1 MIAPAEFLA
10 TPVGEHLPDLVRDA
24 LGPAADVGAPAA
36 VGASGDGRLPPDH
49 RRFGPYRV
57 TREIGRGGMGMVYEA
72 ERADHRYDR
81 RVAIKT
87 VAFPAPDG
95 LLARRFEEERRILA
109 GLEHP
114 SIAHLY
120 DAGTTPEGVPY
131 LVMEYVEGRR
141 IDKYC
146 DEEGLSVEERLELLD
161 RVCATVEYAHGRLVV
176 HRDLKPGNILVT
188 DDGIPKLL
196 DFGVARLLDPAAEGG
211 AGAAAA
217 TTVGPRALT
226 PEYASPEQ
234 LRGEPVTTSADV
246 YALGVLSYVLLS
258 GRHPYRFDS
267 RSTFDVERTIRSQ
280 PLRPPSEV
288 LQGEQA
294 GHRARLRGDPDNIV
308 LTAMRPEAERRY
320 PSVGSLRRDIRRHLD
335 GFPIEA
341 RPATW
346 RYRARKFIRRNRVGL
361 AAASVVFLAVAGGL
375 AGVSWQ
381 ARAAAAQ
388 AERAELT
395 RDYLIG
401 LFQTFNPDDSGTGA
415 VTAEQLLDRGVERLE
430 EDLAT
435 QPQTRAE
442 LAGVLGQMYKRLGHY
457 DKARAQMESARAVLV
472 ELHGEDHPETIAL
485 TDRLAWV
492 LNDQGEYEGAERL
505 ARTVLETRRR
515 RLGEQD
521 TLVAVALRSLASIRR
536 QRGHLREAAA
546 LHRQALEID
555 RVSGRPEKVMTDL
568 NNLGV
573 TLGQLGE
580 YDEASRMHEEALAM
594 RRATYGDRHTLV
606 ATSLLNLSAIRKLA
620 GAYEEAEDLLTE
632 SVEIRRE
639 LLGDEH
645 PHVAISL
652 SHLGSTLLAMGRYD
666 EAEAAGREAL
676 AIRRAAYGD
685 AHSLIAESLNN
696 VGFVAY
702 RRGDY
707 AGAVEYFA
715 QAVPMW
721 REQLGDEHPEVL
733 KGLMNLAAARSEL
746 GEYEEA
752 EREFREVLSV
762 RRRVLPEDHPDI
774 GQSLN
779 GLANLLRQRGAIEEA
794 ERTYREAI
802 AQWRRSLGDD
812 HPTLATGLLG
822 FGRLVV
828 ETGRSRECEAPLR
841 EGLALRE
848 AGPDPEG
855 PNVASARAWLGLCL
869 DQLGAAEE
877 STALL
882 EAALPSLLERWGPE
896 DEVVS
901 RTRTALAR
909 AVTQAAR

>member
-1 MIAPAEFLA
+1 MIGPAEFLA
-10 TPVGEHLPDLVRDA
+10 SPVGEHLPELVQDA

-49 RRFGPYRV
+49 GQFGPYRV

-87 VAFPAPDG
+87 VAFPVPGG

-114 SIAHLY
+114 SIARLY

-141 IDKYC
+141 IDSYC

-161 RVCATVEYAHGRLVV
+161 RVCAAVEYAHGRLVV

-196 DFGVARLLDPAAEGG
+196 DFGVARLLDPSPEGG
-211 AGAAAA
+211 AGATAA
-217 TTVGPRALT
+217 TTIGARALT

-234 LRGEPVTTSADV
+234 LRGEPVTTSADI

-258 GRHPYRFDS
+258 GRHPYRFGS

-280 PLRPPSEV
+280 PLRPPSEM
-288 LQGEQA
+288 LQGEHA
-294 GHRARLRGDPDNIV
+294 GRRARLRGDPDNIV

-320 PSVGSLRRDIRRHLD
+320 ASVGSLRRDVRRHLD

-346 RYRARKFIRRNRVGL
+346 RYRARKFIRRNRAGL
-361 AAASVVFLAVAGGL
+361 AAAVVALLAVAGGL

-401 LFQTFNPDDSGTGA
+401 LFQTFDPDGSGIGA
-415 VTAEQLLDRGVERLE
+415 VTAEQLLDRGVERLD
-430 EDLAT
+430 EDLAR
-435 QPQTRAE
+435 QPVTRAE
-442 LAGVLGQMYKRLGHY
+442 LAVVMGRLYQRLGRY
-457 DKARAQMESARAVLV
+457 DKAQPLLVSARGVLV
-472 ELHGEDHPETIAL
+472 EAHGEEHPETVAL
-485 TDRLAWV
+485 TARLASV
-492 LNDQGEYEGAERL
+492 LNDQGEYEEAEEL
-505 ARTVLETRRR
+505 ARSVIEARRR
-515 RLGEQD
+515 TLGERD
-521 TLVAVALRSLASIRR
+521 TLVASSLRALASIRR
-536 QRGHLREAAA
+536 HRGHLDEAAE

-555 RVSGRPEKVMTDL
+555 RVSGTPEKVATGL

-573 TLGQLGE
+573 TLGQLGD
-580 YDEASRMHEEALAM
+580 YDEAGRMHEEALAL
-594 RRATYGDRHTLV
+594 RREMLGSRHTLV
-606 ATSLLNLSAIRKLA
+606 ATSLLNLSAIRRAA
-620 GAYEEAEDLLTE
+620 GAYDEAEALLTE
-632 SVEIRRE
+632 CIEIRRE

-645 PHVAISL
+645 PHVAIGL
-652 SHLGSTLLAMGRYD
+652 SHLGGTLSAMGRYD
-666 EAEAAGREAL
+666 EAEAANREAL
-676 AIRRAAYGD
+676 AIRRAAFGD
-685 AHSLIAESLNN
+685 AHPLIAESLNN

-733 KGLMNLAAARSEL
+733 KGLMNLAAARTEL
-746 GEYEEA
+746 GEYEDA
-752 EREFREVLSV
+752 ERGLREVLST

-779 GLANLLRQRGAIEEA
+779 GLANLLRQRGAIDEA

-802 AQWRRSLGDD
+802 AQWRRSLGDE
-812 HPTLATGLLG
+812 HPTLAAGLLG
-822 FGRLVV
+822 FGRLLV
-828 ETGRSRECEAPLR
+828 ETGRSTECEAPLR

-869 DQLGAAEE
+869 DQLGATDE

-882 EAALPSLLERWGPE
+882 EVALPSLLERWGPE
-896 DEVVS
+896 DAVVS

-909 AVTQAAR
+909 TGTPAAR